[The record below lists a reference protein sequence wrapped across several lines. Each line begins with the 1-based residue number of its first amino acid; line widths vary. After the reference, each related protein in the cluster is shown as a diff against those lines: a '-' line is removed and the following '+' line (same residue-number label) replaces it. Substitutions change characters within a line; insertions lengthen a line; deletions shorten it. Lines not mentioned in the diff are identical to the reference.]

1 MTKSRLSLMAILAVM
16 AASTFTGCGSNNST
30 VASVTNFIFS
40 SVSVPT
46 TDAEKS
52 TYKVSD
58 KVTVNG
64 KDYPLAYNTLARTGD
79 VGGPSNTEVFGL
91 LKDMNDQPITIGGS
105 NWVCENGGANDN
117 LGSGPDH
124 TSLIKAANGK
134 LYMTTQ
140 FECPVGAFYS
150 MEVTQ
155 DSTTG
160 SLTAKKETMKFVSQK
175 DYHGGWIHCAGVN
188 TPWNTH
194 LGSEEYEP
202 DASLVNAT
210 TGYILKSD
218 GVTIDSGNY
227 YNQMNLYFGGD
238 QKLANPYYY
247 GWTPEVSYDAS
258 GVPTYVKH
266 YALGRFAHEL
276 AYVMPDGKTV
286 YESDDGTNC
295 IFAMF
300 IADTANDLS
309 AGTLYV
315 AKWNQTS
322 GTGAGAADIK
332 WINAGHATDTEI
344 KAYVDAKHVFS
355 DIFEVE
361 AKSADGTIGSGTG
374 VCSAGYVSTNANA
387 AGSHECLKLKTGME
401 KIASRLETRRYA
413 GYLGATTEF
422 RKEEGITFNADAN
435 KLYIAMSDISN
446 GMLDN
451 DAKKDLGGNNDIRLA
466 KNSCGAVYQSDVVT
480 GVNDTSG
487 SAINSNLVVSNM
499 SGLVAGAAKTYTDT
513 ALATNT
519 CDVEGIA
526 SPDNITYLPGKNTL
540 VIGEDT
546 SAHQNDYMWAYDTS
560 KGTLTRI
567 FTTPYGSENTSAY
580 WYPNINGFGYLTEV
594 IQHPYGESDQDKA
607 PDTAS
612 KANYVGVIQGFPA
625 LDK

>member
-1 MTKSRLSLMAILAVM
+1 MTKSRLSFMAILAVT
-16 AASTFTGCGSNNST
+16 SVSVFTGCGSDNST
-30 VASVTNFIFS
+30 TASVINFIFS
-40 SVSVPT
+40 SVPVPT

-52 TYKVSD
+52 TYKASD
-58 KVTVNG
+58 KITVNG
-64 KDYPLAYNTLARTGD
+64 KDYALEYNTLARTGD
-79 VGGPSNTEVFGL
+79 TGGASSTEVFGL
-91 LKDMNDQPITIGGS
+91 VKNVNEQPITIDGKS
-105 NWVCENGGANDN
+105 WVCENGGANDN

-124 TSLIKAANGK
+124 TSIIKAANGK

-140 FECPVGAFYS
+140 FECPVGANYS
-150 MEVTQ
+150 MEVAQ

-160 SLTAKKETMKFVSQK
+160 KLTAKKETMKYISTK
-175 DYHGGWIHCAGVN
+175 DYHGSWVHCAGSVS
-188 TPWNTH
+188 PWNTH

-210 TGYILKSD
+210 SGYILKSD
-218 GVTIDSGNY
+218 GVTIDAGNY
-227 YNQMNLYFGGD
+227 YNQMNLYFGD

-247 GWTPEVSYDAS
+247 GWTPEISYDAN
-258 GVPTYVKH
+258 GQPTFVKH

-276 AYVMPDGKTV
+276 AYVMPDSKTV
-286 YESDDGTNC
+286 YQTDDGTNC
-295 IFAMF
+295 ILSMF
-300 IADTANDLS
+300 VADTAKDLS

-332 WINAGHATDTEI
+332 WINAGHATDAEI
-344 KAYVDAKHVFS
+344 KAFVDAKHVFS
-355 DIFEVE
+355 DIFDMEVL
-361 AKSADGTIGSGTG
+361 SADKTIGSGSG
-374 VCSAGYVSTNANA
+374 VCSTGYTSTNANA
-387 AGSHECLKLKTGME
+387 AGVHECLKVKSGME

-413 GYLGATTEF
+413 GVLGATTEF
-422 RKEEGITFNADAN
+422 RKEEGLAFNPDTN

-451 DAKKDLGGNNDIRLA
+451 DIKKDLGGNNDIRLA
-466 KNSCGAVYQSDVVT
+466 KNSCGAVYQSDVVAN
-480 GVNDTSG
+480 VKDTNAST
-487 SAINSNLVVSNM
+487 INSSYVISNM
-499 SGLVAGAAKTYTDT
+499 SGLVIGTPKTYTDT
-513 ALATNT
+513 SLATNT

-546 SAHQNDYMWAYDTS
+546 SGHQNDMIWSYDTV

-567 FTTPYGSENTSAY
+567 FTTPYGSETTSPY
-580 WYPNINGFGYLTEV
+580 WYPNINNFGYLMTV
-594 IQHPYGESDQDKA
+594 IQHPYGESDQSKA
-607 PDTAS
+607 PSEAS